1 MTDSRFRWIKGLIE
15 REDFVHAW
23 PMASELLNEKP
34 DDPRALYLVGFCMR
48 QMGHVGASLTLF
60 RRALSLEPDN
70 PNIWMHFGACL
81 HDTHQYESAR
91 EAFLKVAKHLP
102 TDPMPLG
109 NIAATY
115 VQEGYCSKALVYAEK
130 ALAIDPKHKIAG
142 LAKSFAC
149 LGLGR
154 WAEGWDYAEHLYG
167 DSLRIRVYNPPERE
181 EPTWDGSKGKTV
193 VVQADQGLGDMI
205 MFSQCL
211 PQMVKDCKKVIVETN
226 SRLAGMFRRNFP
238 GVDVYATLKQ
248 EDGLEWPAKYEIDAH
263 IHISWLGKFYRK
275 TNADF
280 PRTAYIVPDEIKRAK
295 WLKWLEQ
302 FPRPWVGIA
311 WKGGIP
317 RTNTT
322 ARSMELTDLSP
333 IIKAGG
339 TAISLAYQDVG
350 LEVARW
356 NMANREQVIVPDIN
370 NAGDYDETLAL
381 ISALGH
387 VVTVTTTVAH
397 ACGAMGKKAS
407 VLVNDVPMWR
417 YVYGG
422 DGMMWY
428 PESSVRLYRQK
439 HGEQGWMHA
448 VARAAKDYEAF
459 VLPLAA

>member
-1 MTDSRFRWIKGLIE
+1 MTDNRFVWIKGLIE
-15 REDFVHAW
+15 REDLAGAW
-23 PMASELLNEKP
+23 PLAAELLNEKP
-34 DDPRALYLVGFCMR
+34 DDPRALFLAGFCMR
-48 QMGHVGASLTLF
+48 QMGHVGAGLTMF
-60 RRALSLEPDN
+60 RRALSLAPEN
-70 PNIWMHFGACL
+70 VQIWMHFGACL
-81 HDTHQYESAR
+81 HDTHQYEDAR
-91 EAFLKVAKHLP
+91 EAFLKVHKALP
-102 TDPMPLG
+102 QDPMPLG

-115 VQEGYCSKALVYAEK
+115 VQEGYCSKALTYADK
-130 ALAIDPKHKIAG
+130 ALAMDPNHKIAG

-154 WAEGWDYAEHLYG
+154 WAEGWEYAELLYG
-167 DSLRIRVYNPPERE
+167 DALRIRVYNPPERE

-211 PQMVKDCKKVIVETN
+211 EQMQKDCKKVIVETN
-226 SRLAGMFRRNFP
+226 TRMAEIFRRNFP
-238 GVDVYATLKQ
+238 AVDVYATLKQ

-263 IHISWLGKFYRK
+263 IHISALGKFYRR

-280 PRTAYIVPDEIKRAK
+280 PRKPYLKADDGKRAQ
-295 WLKWLEQ
+295 WRAWLER
-302 FPRPWVGIA
+302 FPKPWVGIA

-317 RTNTT
+317 RTNTV
-322 ARSMELTDLSP
+322 ARSMDLADLAP

-339 TAISLAYQDVG
+339 TPISLAYQDVG

-356 NMANREQVIVPDIN
+356 NVANREQIVVPGIN

-381 ISALGH
+381 IAELDH

-407 VLVNDVPMWR
+407 VLVNDVPQWR

-422 DGMMWY
+422 DGLMWY
-428 PESSVRLYRQK
+428 PENSVRLYRQK
-439 HGEQGWMHA
+439 HGEPDWSHA
-448 VARAAKDYEAF
+448 VARAAKDFEAF